1 MTRTHGHGCLRIGF
15 AKATDRWGR
24 RLLLGGGL
32 GKIGSKI
39 AGTKAGQAILNPI
52 KDSKL
57 FGSMTRGLSSL
68 VNKGATAIG
77 PVMSKISTKLTNL
90 ANKIP
95 PDIKKFFRDPSCGR
109 MSVAAK
115 PKTVTSP
122 PKTPACFIAGTPVL
136 TSGGVVPWNS
146 LGAHWTIN

>member
-1 MTRTHGHGCLRIGF
+1 M
-15 AKATDRWGR
+15 
-24 RLLLGGGL
+24 LGGGL

-95 PDIKKFFRDPSCGR
+95 PDIKKLKQLFRIALTNWLLSITGNGLLH
-109 MSVAAK
+109 K
-115 PKTVTSP
+115 WKTAVR
-122 PKTPACFIAGTPVL
+122 
-136 TSGGVVPWNS
+136 
-146 LGAHWTIN
+146 